1 MQEIKNEELK
11 SIVGGRSISGAII
24 SSFNSLAKTIFSL
37 GQAFGSAIRR
47 ITTKKLCGC
56 YK

>member
-11 SIVGGRSISGAII
+11 SVIGGRSISGAII

-47 ITTKKLCGC
+47 IMTKKLCGC